1 MKSDLYLQLYLW
13 LVARRRAVLLT
24 SFLIAVACVGV
35 SSRFEMEEDILGI
48 LPQGDRIVDE
58 YKYTLKKFHQIDR
71 TYMDVGMTNAD
82 AETLAHAADEFY
94 ERLATNTGLAHIT
107 YHIELG
113 NQRQVIG
120 LLTGSLPNL
129 FTAEDEKQL
138 AEKIQTNSVREFL
151 TVMRRK
157 LAGPEGMILKDV
169 VAADPIGMSALVL
182 PKVLP
187 LQTGLGGAHV
197 EDGRLMSSN
206 GCHILVVAEPKF
218 PSSDAPKSAVVI
230 GDMLHAARDVET
242 NFPGTRVAITGGH
255 RMALDNSTQIR
266 RDSVR
271 CVVIAVNAMF
281 LLCFLAYRRRWMA
294 TVTFLPSLFGTIIAG
309 AVLALVD
316 QHLSAIAI
324 GLASMAL
331 GITVDYGIYVVY
343 HLDNAATDRKSVGQI
358 VGRLLPPMA
367 VWPIDGSRM
376 A

>member
-1 MKSDLYLQLYLW
+1 MKSDFYLRLYLW
-13 LVARRRAVLLT
+13 LVAHRRAVLLAA
-24 SFLIAVACVGV
+24 FLIAVACVGV

-169 VAADPIGMSALVL
+169 VAEIGR
-182 PKVLP
+182 
-187 LQTGLGGAHV
+187 AHV
-197 EDGRLMSSN
+197 
-206 GCHILVVAEPKF
+206 
-218 PSSDAPKSAVVI
+218 
-230 GDMLHAARDVET
+230 
-242 NFPGTRVAITGGH
+242 
-255 RMALDNSTQIR
+255 
-266 RDSVR
+266 
-271 CVVIAVNAMF
+271 
-281 LLCFLAYRRRWMA
+281 
-294 TVTFLPSLFGTIIAG
+294 
-309 AVLALVD
+309 
-316 QHLSAIAI
+316 
-324 GLASMAL
+324 
-331 GITVDYGIYVVY
+331 
-343 HLDNAATDRKSVGQI
+343 
-358 VGRLLPPMA
+358 
-367 VWPIDGSRM
+367 
-376 A
+376 